1 MTTSERRAAPPGADA
16 ARPGS
21 DSLSQRP
28 AVRDVVAGMVDG
40 VMAVSVARAAV
51 REAVARGAR
60 VRFLQVLP
68 DGLTPEERAVAD
80 ETTFA
85 AALRALREAPR
96 VPVTFE
102 TVEGD
107 VASLFVQ
114 RSTNASVLVIAHE
127 DAEDDAV
134 TAPAGLASYCRAH
147 CRCDVMTVMA
157 ER

>member
-1 MTTSERRAAPPGADA
+1 
-16 ARPGS
+16 
-21 DSLSQRP
+21 
-28 AVRDVVAGMVDG
+28 MVDG
-40 VMAVSVARAAV
+40 ALAVSVAKAAV

-60 VRFLQVLP
+60 VRFLQVLR

-80 ETTFA
+80 ETIFA

-114 RSTNASVLVIAHE
+114 RSANASVLVIAHE
-127 DAEDDAV
+127 DGEDGEV
-134 TAPAGLASYCRAH
+134 TSLAGLASYCRAH
-147 CRCDVMTVMA
+147 CDCDVMTITA